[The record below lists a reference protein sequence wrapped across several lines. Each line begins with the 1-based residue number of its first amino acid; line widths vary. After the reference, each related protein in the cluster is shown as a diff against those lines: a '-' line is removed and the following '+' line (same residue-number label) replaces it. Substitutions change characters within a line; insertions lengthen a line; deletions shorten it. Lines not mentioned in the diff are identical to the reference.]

1 MRACVVVRAGADDQG
16 TYEASK
22 IIYIAEVLE
31 SDFRIHKKRNAQE
44 KCFVIGNSLR
54 EKIPPKVGRA
64 RRITV
69 TTVRRIS
76 HLLECS
82 KVN

>member
-44 KCFVIGNSLR
+44 KCFVIGNSFR